1 MKTWRKVH
9 IYSFGYF
16 KIIAVIVCLHM
27 LFISITGFLLNH
39 RHDFG
44 WMETARVTTSILP
57 GSYQQKLDDVRA
69 AQGLA
74 DMFPDEAHSVP
85 VMWLIYDFHTG
96 DILGPWGRYFYDVIG
111 TMYVILAITGIYM
124 YFRIRRKS
132 RF

>member
-1 MKTWRKVH
+1 MKTWRKFH
-9 IYSFGYF
+9 IYSFGYS
-16 KIIAVIVCLHM
+16 KIISVLVCLHM

-39 RHDFG
+39 RHDFD

-57 GSYQQKLDDVRA
+57 GSYQTRLDNVRE

-74 DMFPDEAHSVP
+74 DLFPEQAHSVP

-96 DILGPWGRYFYDVIG
+96 DILGSWGRYFYDAISFVFV
-111 TMYVILAITGIYM
+111 MLAITGIYM
-124 YFRIRRKS
+124 YFRIRRKI